1 VLKKEMKETFLNPL
15 NNLKEKTSWI
25 MTLKNNIIP
34 GMVKPAQLTFTLLG
48 SNRSYTHSVSF

>member
-25 MTLKNNIIP
+25 MTLKNNS
-34 GMVKPAQLTFTLLG
+34 KTTK
-48 SNRSYTHSVSF
+48 